1 VLRRDPLPAGRRGP
15 GRYPASVTVAIV
27 GGTGD
32 EGFGLAVRLA
42 AAGEA
47 VAIGSRA
54 RERAEEAAARAREA
68 VGREATVSGAEN
80 PSVVAGADLTF
91 VTVPYAGQ
99 AEIYRSLRDH
109 WPEGAIVCDT
119 TTPLATAVGGR
130 PTQVLRPWHGSAA
143 EQARAL
149 LPAGT
154 RLVAGFHSV
163 SAELLT
169 DLRHS
174 LDADV
179 LVCGDDTDAK
189 ATVGSLVEKIPGAR
203 WVDCGPLSMARI
215 LEPITAVLISV
226 NRAYGLRGSGLRF
239 TGREAWG
246 PPGR

>member
-1 VLRRDPLPAGRRGP
+1 
-15 GRYPASVTVAIV
+15 
-27 GGTGD
+27 
-32 EGFGLAVRLA
+32 
-42 AAGEA
+42 

-54 RERAEEAAARAREA
+54 LERAEEAAARAREA
-68 VGREATVSGAEN
+68 VGPEAPVSGAEN
-80 PSVVAGADLTF
+80 ATVVVDAELTF
-91 VTVPYAGQ
+91 VTVPYGGQ

-109 WPEGAIVCDT
+109 WPEAAIVCDT

-149 LPAGT
+149 LPQDA

-163 SAELLT
+163 SAEPLT
-169 DLRHS
+169 DLGHP

-179 LVCGDDTDAK
+179 LLCGDDGEAK
-189 ATVGSLVEKIPGAR
+189 AAVGELVGKIPGAR

-226 NRAYGLRGSGLRF
+226 NRAYGLRGSGVRL
-239 TGREAWG
+239 TGRDGWG
-246 PPGR
+246 VPGR